1 MRLEEALAHAADVFE
16 PRLFSALREEI
27 DPDWVTEALQKTGT
41 VTLRRRRLP
50 AEEMIWLVIGMAL
63 LRDRP
68 IIDVARTLDI
78 GEGQRPADVS
88 KSAVLQARARL
99 GKEPLEWLFEQT
111 AKTWAHRS
119 ADKDRWRGLALYGV
133 DGSTVRVSDSESNA
147 NHFGYSR
154 SVRGES
160 AYPLVRLV
168 ALMALRS
175 HLLAAASFGPYA
187 GSEYSDASELRRE
200 LPGDSL
206 CLIDR
211 GFFSARLLLQL
222 FDRDKNKHWLMRT
235 KEKMKLTVLKRLGK
249 DDALVDV
256 PVSKEARQKDPSLPK
271 TYVARVVGYQRKGF
285 RPQRLITS
293 LLDARDYPAKE
304 LAALYHE
311 RWELELGYAEIKTQM
326 LDRRESIRSKSVDG
340 VEQELWGL
348 LLAYNLVRLK
358 MEHAARLAKV
368 PPLRVSFITALRAI
382 REEWYLDSLPG
393 MSVGAIPRHLQRL
406 NELLGRFVLPER
418 RTDRS
423 CRREVKIKMSNYPKK
438 RRPPRS

>member
-1 MRLEEALAHAADVFE
+1 M
-16 PRLFSALREEI
+16 REEI
-27 DPDWVTEALQKTGT
+27 DPDWVTEALQKTDT

-133 DGSTVRVSDSESNA
+133 DGSTVRVPDSESNA
-147 NHFGYSR
+147 NHSCVQSR
-154 SVRGES
+154 
-160 AYPLVRLV
+160 
-168 ALMALRS
+168 
-175 HLLAAASFGPYA
+175 AAENGA
-187 GSEYSDASELRRE
+187 
-200 LPGDSL
+200 
-206 CLIDR
+206 
-211 GFFSARLLLQL
+211 
-222 FDRDKNKHWLMRT
+222 
-235 KEKMKLTVLKRLGK
+235 
-249 DDALVDV
+249 
-256 PVSKEARQKDPSLPK
+256 
-271 TYVARVVGYQRKGF
+271 
-285 RPQRLITS
+285 
-293 LLDARDYPAKE
+293 
-304 LAALYHE
+304 
-311 RWELELGYAEIKTQM
+311 
-326 LDRRESIRSKSVDG
+326 
-340 VEQELWGL
+340 
-348 LLAYNLVRLK
+348 
-358 MEHAARLAKV
+358 AARLAKV

-393 MSVGAIPRHLQRL
+393 MSVGAIPRHVQRL

-423 CRREVKIKMSNYPKK
+423 VAPPLRSRFPISVRPRTGEVARCHRCCARQGVPHIRRS
-438 RRPPRS
+438 RSALCHRAASADAQLRSLARSLASRSSAGRGAGGTDRAAVYVGGAAGASVAK